1 MQDFRRLVGFTLFVT
16 YLVILAGAVVRGTG
30 SGLGCP
36 DWPRCFGQWIPPID
50 VSELPANYKELYTI
64 SGKEIADFDAFKT
77 WTEYVNRLLGA
88 FLGFL
93 ILVTFVKSFKHS
105 EQEPNLPWFCGGI
118 LFLVIIQGGLGAV
131 VVSSH
136 LKPFIITL
144 HMMLALLLM
153 FSLHYLRKYSFD
165 LMNFGLNFVADKKN
179 LFHTKIL
186 ILLTSLQVMMGT
198 QVREQVD
205 SLMRDQKTATAD
217 TVVDQLGWMFYVH
230 RSFSLFLVVY
240 CIWNLVRL
248 YRFDETGG
256 AFRRNLLFLL
266 LVLINV
272 ASGIGL
278 NYFGFPAQMQPP
290 HLFVAVLAMGVLFEQ
305 YLNQK
310 GSLIS

>member
-1 MQDFRRLVGFTLFVT
+1 MQDFRRFVGFTLFIT
-16 YLVILAGAVVRGTG
+16 YMVILAGAVVRGTG

-50 VSELPANYKELYTI
+50 VSELPVNYKEEFKI
-64 SGKEIADFDAFKT
+64 AGKEIADFEAFKT
-77 WTEYVNRLLGA
+77 WTEYINRLLGA
-88 FLGFL
+88 FLGLL

-131 VVSSH
+131 VVSTH

-144 HMMLALLLM
+144 HMMLAVLLI
-153 FSLHYLRKYSFD
+153 FSLHYLRKYCFD

-179 LFHTKIL
+179 LISTKIL
-186 ILLTSLQVMMGT
+186 IALTGGQILLGT

-205 SLMRDQKTATAD
+205 SLMRDLKVATPE
-217 TVVDQLGWMFYVH
+217 TVIDQLSWMFYVH
-230 RSFSLFLVVY
+230 RSFSLVLVGF
-240 CIWNLVRL
+240 CIWNLVKL
-248 YRFDETGG
+248 YKFDDTGG
-256 AFRRNLLFLL
+256 AFQRNLLFLFL
-266 LVLINV
+266 ILINV
-272 ASGIGL
+272 FSGVAL

-290 HLFVAVLAMGVLFEQ
+290 HLFVAVLSIGVLFEQ
-305 YLNQK
+305 YLHQK